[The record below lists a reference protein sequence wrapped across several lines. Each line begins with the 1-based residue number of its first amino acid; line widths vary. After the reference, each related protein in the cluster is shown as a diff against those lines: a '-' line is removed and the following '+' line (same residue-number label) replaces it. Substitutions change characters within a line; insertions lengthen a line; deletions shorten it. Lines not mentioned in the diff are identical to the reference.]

1 VRDGCEEFG
10 DQPIAPEGQLLRMT
24 TRAESCL
31 ARESNQELRLA
42 LGAYDPGE
50 PAFEDAAVEVFVDN
64 PAGDVGSQGA
74 VLILEA
80 FFIAEQK
87 LLEVVFEEP
96 VEGGAS
102 GSARSI
108 SWLGSRLVRLDR
120 AGGGSHRMIRI
131 GIEMIGGLRGILRDC
146 LCV

>member
-1 VRDGCEEFG
+1 
-10 DQPIAPEGQLLRMT
+10 M
-24 TRAESCL
+24 TRAKMNSERTRKDTRATTTNIPFL
-31 ARESNQELRLA
+31 AFRISPRRVEGRFT
-42 LGAYDPGE
+42 

-131 GIEMIGGLRGILRDC
+131 GIEMIGGL
-146 LCV
+146 